1 MNTVFFR
8 DSSRITR
15 ENPLWIIYEVR
26 LAPVRSHTAINKFLY
41 RKTCISLFL
50 RAIINVFIQVIFPNV
65 ITYLDYFKRDK
76 MIQNSK

>member
-50 RAIINVFIQVIFPNV
+50 RAIINVFIQVIFPS
-65 ITYLDYFKRDK
+65 ITYIITYMK
-76 MIQNSK
+76 